1 MTVAELAPRCLVIRI
16 WSINLSHFQSFLFCI
31 CPWIRQLLHWLY
43 DNHGEEELCICL
55 LQVNCELKKSIP
67 YALPL
72 KNRYCRFVF
81 TLSLPKFCIGV
92 MSFPMISLGFYIH
105 PNIWHVCEA
114 VLKFIGVYVWLGA
127 VIWLNCWI
135 MEQLQQKLSGF
146 VFFYKWYCT
155 KLCSLWFLAG
165 PLKSKLQLLPS
176 GNFRNN
182 FPSMFLLL
190 NNFSFILWGSLDL
203 LSHHKYSYSSSSFA
217 TVLKTRFSQC
227 SFVWLGDKV

>member
-1 MTVAELAPRCLVIRI
+1 MTVAELAPRCLVTRI

-43 DNHGEEELCICL
+43 DNHGEEELCIRL

-146 VFFYKWYCT
+146 VFFFTNDIVQSYVH
-155 KLCSLWFLAG
+155 F
-165 PLKSKLQLLPS
+165 
-176 GNFRNN
+176 
-182 FPSMFLLL
+182 
-190 NNFSFILWGSLDL
+190 GSWQDRW
-203 LSHHKYSYSSSSFA
+203 KVSYSCCHLVTLETISLA
-217 TVLKTRFSQC
+217 C
-227 SFVWLGDKV
+227 SCCLIIFHLFYEGH

>member
-1 MTVAELAPRCLVIRI
+1 MACMWGCTQIYWSLCVIGSSYLAELL
-16 WSINLSHFQSFLFCI
+16 
-31 CPWIRQLLHWLY
+31 
-43 DNHGEEELCICL
+43 NHGTITAE
-55 LQVNCELKKSIP
+55 
-67 YALPL
+67 
-72 KNRYCRFVF
+72 
-81 TLSLPKFCIGV
+81 TLWFC
-92 MSFPMISLGFYIH
+92 
-105 PNIWHVCEA
+105 
-114 VLKFIGVYVWLGA
+114 
-127 VIWLNCWI
+127 
-135 MEQLQQKLSGF
+135 

-227 SFVWLGDKV
+227 SFVWPGDKV